1 MDDEIRLLLMK
12 STRFILYSFAFFF
25 TMTRKL
31 VEEKLVPLKANALIT
46 ARSILKGSVVILF

>member
-12 STRFILYSFAFFF
+12 STRFILSSFAFFF
-25 TMTRKL
+25 TMNRKL

>member
-1 MDDEIRLLLMK
+1 MK
-12 STRFILYSFAFFF
+12 STRFILSSFAFFF

-46 ARSILKGSVVILF
+46 ASSILKGSVAILF